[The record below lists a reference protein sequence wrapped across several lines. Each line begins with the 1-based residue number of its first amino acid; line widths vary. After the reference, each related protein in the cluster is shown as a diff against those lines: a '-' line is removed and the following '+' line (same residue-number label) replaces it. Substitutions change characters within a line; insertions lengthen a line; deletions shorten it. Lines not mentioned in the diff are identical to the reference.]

1 MKSLLRL
8 ALGASLV
15 SSITLVHRAA
25 YADSA
30 EVKYTVVRGD
40 TCAAIAAR
48 FYGDS
53 RLVDIIHDA
62 NPGMGP
68 APHSLKAGRVLILPP
83 KPAAPSAGPD
93 ARLTRTKNVV
103 EVRAPEPR
111 SGKPN
116 DPLFRGN
123 RVGTKERSTADVTF
137 RDETQVK
144 LGENTLVVI
153 LGDAQSRAA
162 HLGARPSAT
171 ETTLVTGSLRARLSE
186 LAGGSADKHRV
197 ATDSGAVEMKN
208 GEAQVSVDEKKTTR
222 LAVYDGASKLTAQR
236 KSVDVKSG
244 FGSKAETGRPPTPP
258 KPLPDA
264 PVWSTPVPGLALTEG
279 EADLAL
285 AFAPPA
291 SPSGPAAAQWHIQL
305 SRDADFDDLL
315 VDTRVP
321 FATRAIEAKGASVGK
336 YYARASAIDDDQF
349 EGKWSSVASV
359 VVASLAST
367 PLPGRK
373 TRIEVTPSSVTCAID
388 GVVQQSPFE
397 IDRNAA
403 QTIACST
410 EDGGQRASLEM
421 PRLPFGRVN
430 AVAEL
435 VPAAGAATS
444 VRVRLTDDA
453 GAPIENVSVAVETA
467 PSGMRIGPFGAGG
480 AGAFVAPLAL
490 APAATG
496 GALRLRIAGETLV
509 ETNALSLTSGEQV
522 DGPIADATTHLELTL
537 AGRVT
542 TVLNRPGFGGSLGIR
557 LAMPRGPGEMLLGAE
572 GVFEATPPGTS
583 NVDGVGETRVRANVF
598 GGRLP
603 FGYRFGGANARHAPY
618 ITLAPELLGTRA
630 HVGAESAGV
639 RSSSLAAGLGA
650 SAGLEVR
657 VDGRSAVFVELSGRY
672 MLEIEGATSGPAI
685 DASAAA
691 LSIGYRFS
699 P

>member
-1 MKSLLRL
+1 MKSLLGL

-15 SSITLVHRAA
+15 SSTTLAHRAA

-153 LGDAQSRAA
+153 LGDAQSRAER
-162 HLGARPSAT
+162 LGARSSAT

-186 LAGGSADKHRV
+186 LAGGSADKPRV
-197 ATDSGAVEMKN
+197 ATDSGSVEMKS

-236 KSVDVKSG
+236 RSVDVKSG

-264 PVWSTPVPGLALTEG
+264 PVWSTPVPGLALAEG

-285 AFAPPA
+285 AFGPPA
-291 SPSGPAAAQWHIQL
+291 SPAGPAAAQWHIQL

-373 TRIEVTPSSVTCAID
+373 TRVEVTPSSVTCALD
-388 GVVQQSPFE
+388 GVEQQSPFV
-397 IDRNAA
+397 IDRKAA
-403 QTIACST
+403 QTIACAA
-410 EDGGQRASLEM
+410 EDGQRASLEM
-421 PRLPFGRVN
+421 PRLPLGRVN

-435 VPAAGAATS
+435 LPAAGSARA

-467 PSGMRIGPFGAGG
+467 PSGMRIGAFGAGDP
-480 AGAFVAPLAL
+480 GAFIAPLAL
-490 APAATG
+490 GPAATG
-496 GALRLRIAGETLV
+496 GALRLRIAGETFA
-509 ETNALSLTSGEQV
+509 ETNALSLPSGEQV

-542 TVLNRPGFGGSLGIR
+542 TVLNRPGFGGGLGLR
-557 LAMPRGPGEMLLGAE
+557 LAMPRGPGELLLGAE

-603 FGYRFGGANARHAPY
+603 FGYRFGGAKARHAPY
-618 ITLAPELLGTRA
+618 VTFGPELLGTRA

-650 SAGLEVR
+650 GAGLEVR

-672 MLEIEGATSGPAI
+672 MLEIEGATNGPAI
-685 DASAAA
+685 DASAGA